1 MTRTSFLKLFNVV
14 SSEVFKVL
22 PLLEVGSRKDD
33 YFCFGGRE
41 LLNKNHNLSQ
51 VI

>member
-1 MTRTSFLKLFNVV
+1 MTSTSLLKLFNVV

-51 VI
+51 AI